1 MGTWIGWV
9 RDKVRMGHGRGLG
22 WDWDLTTVRDGM
34 GLWTRIGWNRDA
46 LQLPLVTFRIRMR
59 TWPRM
64 DMKWGWGLDGCC
76 MSSGTYMG
84 WGKNELG
91 RGLQTEMGWG
101 IGRTGMETE
110 QGHRTGWGHRR
121 RWGHR
126 WRWG

>member
-1 MGTWIGWV
+1 MATDGYEMGT
-9 RDKVRMGHGRGLG
+9 GLG
-22 WDWDLTTVRDGM
+22 WVLHEFGD
-34 GLWTRIGWNRDA
+34 I
-46 LQLPLVTFRIRMR
+46 
-59 TWPRM
+59 
-64 DMKWGWGLDGCC
+64 
-76 MSSGTYMG
+76 YMG